1 MEGIARIKE
10 KILEE
15 AREEKQK
22 IIDSA
27 KAQARD
33 IKAKQ
38 EQEANQIRKEMLER
52 AKKEADD
59 KKRRIL
65 SMAQL
70 ENRKAILRIKQQI
83 IDEVFL
89 KAKAN
94 FQQMPDED
102 YKDLIGKMLVKSV
115 IKGDEEV
122 IISEKDRNRISQ
134 EFLDTINEYLQSQ
147 GRKGNLKIGKTPGQ
161 MIGGFILK
169 SEKLEV
175 NNTFDSL
182 INREREELETEIAKI
197 LFEE

>member
-27 KAQARD
+27 KVQARD

-38 EQEANQIRKEMLER
+38 EQEAKQIRKEILER
-52 AKKEADD
+52 AKKEADE

-70 ENRKAILRIKQQI
+70 EKRKAILRIKQQI

-147 GRKGNLKIGKTPGQ
+147 GVRALKNRKTPGQ
-161 MIGGFILK
+161 MIVVLY
-169 SEKLEV
+169 
-175 NNTFDSL
+175 
-182 INREREELETEIAKI
+182 
-197 LFEE
+197 